1 MLFFWQPWY
10 AHAIAEAIMRTA
22 NFSVPLKVSVLQ
34 ILHVI
39 FVSPL
44 RSSLFHPSKFLRQM
58 LILGDCCTC

>member
-39 FVSPL
+39 SVSPFG
-44 RSSLFHPSKFLRQM
+44 SSLFHPSKFL
-58 LILGDCCTC
+58 

>member
-22 NFSVPLKVSVLQ
+22 NFSVPLKVLQ

-39 FVSPL
+39 FVSPFG
-44 RSSLFHPSKFLRQM
+44 SSLFHPSKFL
-58 LILGDCCTC
+58 